1 LYGIVNQ
8 LHNEIN
14 IPIDA
19 GVEAVIEGIREY
31 NESPLVKKLLRTLTL
46 NVPYRFLRPW
56 IDTSDDREMIR
67 RSQLLENDCLY
78 SIYKED
84 KEFYINILNGMI

>member
-1 LYGIVNQ
+1 MYGIVNQ

-31 NESPLVKKLLRTLTL
+31 NESPLVKKL
-46 NVPYRFLRPW
+46 FLRPW